1 MTCNHIANYEN
12 FSIINFK
19 SKYTFMKIWLNII
32 LLVMLYALGGCRST
46 GSDISNLSQLVE
58 MHDQSMDLAKLNLH
72 IGTTDI
78 AIVSDLATN
87 RTMVIKNG
95 VVRDTFKSLSGEGS
109 STALGIFTLHALEY
123 CPPWIHN
130 GRTHSPCSDSNR
142 LGEYSL
148 WFDGYLYGFH
158 GRPDN
163 YLQDAFKDLDNSGRS
178 VTRGCLVAPTE
189 NLQNLVDLL
198 FELPSLKNHEGAKRI
213 QQTKKENV
221 KENVAILFEDEK
233 GYIPDAEPVRNARV
247 GGIAKVA
254 ARLLVIDTSD
264 WNNKRDTPEVQA
276 FLSVLNGTDH
286 SGTDESRARLV
297 KDCMVKAP
305 LLTYSQDILIQKGPT
320 RTLAGL
326 SAPEDYLSQSSSQA
340 SPQEQTPSIQQ
351 QPLTLGA
358 GDLLVGVR
366 ANIAQGAHQ
375 DRQPIHFEYE
385 GDGSMKQASF
395 VPPAFAGGG
404 ESRFECSSRYY
415 WSRQDRA
422 HYISAS
428 SEQSS
433 DCLSEA
439 VGVLF
444 DQQTAFQ
451 SDLVRSTLESSRA
464 QNTMKCMAWGGGQGC
479 TEKFSCPIRWSTKES
494 CVAIYRLLYSESTP
508 LSYDQIKNT
517 CRI

>member
-1 MTCNHIANYEN
+1 M
-12 FSIINFK
+12 
-19 SKYTFMKIWLNII
+19 I
-32 LLVMLYALGGCRST
+32 LSVLGGCRST
-46 GSDISNLSQLVE
+46 GSEISNINQLIE
-58 MHDQSMDLAKLNLH
+58 EHHRSMSLAKLNLQ

-95 VVRDTFKSLSGEGS
+95 VVRDTFKSLSGTGS
-109 STALGIFTLHALEY
+109 RTALGIFTLHALEY

-130 GRTHSPCSDSNR
+130 GRTYSPCSDSNR

-163 YLQDAFKDLDNSGRS
+163 HLQDAFKYLDDSDRS

-198 FELPSLKNHEGAKRI
+198 FELPSLKNHEGTQRI
-213 QQTKKENV
+213 QQTKQENV
-221 KENVAILFEDEK
+221 KDNVAILFEDEK
-233 GYIPDAEPVRNARV
+233 GYTPDAEPVRNAQV
-247 GGIAKVA
+247 GGVAKVH
-254 ARLLVIDTSD
+254 ARLLVINTSD
-264 WNNKRDTPEVQA
+264 WHDKRDTPEVQA
-276 FLSVLNGTDH
+276 FLSVLNGTDQP
-286 SGTDESRARLV
+286 GTGESRARLV

-305 LLTYSQDILIQKGPT
+305 LLTYSQDILIQKGPS

-326 SAPEDYLSQSSSQA
+326 SDPADYLSQSSAQA
-340 SPQEQTPSIQQ
+340 SPEQEPAPS
-351 QPLTLGA
+351 QPFTLGS

-385 GDGSMKQASF
+385 GIGGMQQASF
-395 VPPAFAGGG
+395 MPPAFVDGG

-422 HYISAS
+422 HHISAS

-451 SDLVRSTLESSRA
+451 PDLVRSTLEGSRA
-464 QNTMKCMAWGGGQGC
+464 RDTMKCMAWGGGKGC
-479 TEKFSCPIRWSTKES
+479 ADKYSCPIRWSTKES
-494 CVAIYRLLYSESTP
+494 CVAIYRLLYSESPP